1 MRGADRR
8 HRSFA
13 EFCSVEMKRCPK
25 CSVDYFDNMLEF
37 CLEDG
42 TRLTLLSGQAAPLT
56 AESQPVRPTA
66 AETVAFSPAKI
77 PVVSSVQPQPTVEFE
92 TIEAKRDTPLD
103 RVKSRG
109 YDALENVPII
119 IALAHNWWQWLYLEK
134 QYVSSITEYIFSAN
148 FLMWLLLLISGVAVS
163 LFVARTGTK
172 KVNAYTALVILAI
185 NLILFLVP
193 RR

>member
-1 MRGADRR
+1 
-8 HRSFA
+8 
-13 EFCSVEMKRCPK
+13 MKRCPK
-25 CSVDYFDNMLEF
+25 CNVDYFDNMLEF

-42 TRLTLLSGQAAPLT
+42 TRLTLLSATGAPLT
-56 AESQPVRPTA
+56 AEAVPVRPTA
-66 AETVAFSPAKI
+66 AKTVAFSSAMVQNVEVVPA
-77 PVVSSVQPQPTVEFE
+77 QPTQEFD
-92 TIEAKRDTPLD
+92 TIEAKRDAPLD
-103 RVKSRG
+103 RVKTRG
-109 YDALENVPII
+109 YEAIGNVPII
-119 IALAHNWWQWLYLEK
+119 LALAHNWWQWLYLEK

-172 KVNAYTALVILAI
+172 KANAYTSLVILAI

>member
-1 MRGADRR
+1 
-8 HRSFA
+8 
-13 EFCSVEMKRCPK
+13 MKRCPK
-25 CSVDYFDNMLEF
+25 CNVDYFDNMLEF

-42 TRLTLLSGQAAPLT
+42 ARLTLLSGTAVPLT
-56 AESQPVRPTA
+56 SEAVPVRPTA
-66 AETVAFSPAKI
+66 AKTEVFSPARI
-77 PVVSSVQPQPTVEFE
+77 PNAEIVPPQPTEEFD
-92 TIEAKRDTPLD
+92 TIEAKRDAPLD
-103 RVKSRG
+103 RVKTRG
-109 YDALENVPII
+109 YEAIGNVPIV

-134 QYVSSITEYIFSAN
+134 QHVSSITDYIFSAN

-172 KVNAYTALVILAI
+172 KVNAYTSLVILSI